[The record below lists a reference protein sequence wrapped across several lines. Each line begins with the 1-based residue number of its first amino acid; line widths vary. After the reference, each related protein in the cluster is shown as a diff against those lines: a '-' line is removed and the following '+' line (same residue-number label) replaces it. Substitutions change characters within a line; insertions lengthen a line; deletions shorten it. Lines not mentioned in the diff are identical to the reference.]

1 MENRAR
7 SVLANVVGAST
18 ALAGVLLAA
27 PCSGGGCLSCLRCGS
42 VGAGVVIATL
52 LFRRTPAREEQF
64 SKLPSEQ

>member
-1 MENRAR
+1 MENRAH

-18 ALAGVLLAA
+18 ALAGVAWAA
-27 PCSGGGCLSCLRCGS
+27 PCSGGGCLACLRCAS

-52 LFRRTPAREEQF
+52 LFRRTPGREEQF